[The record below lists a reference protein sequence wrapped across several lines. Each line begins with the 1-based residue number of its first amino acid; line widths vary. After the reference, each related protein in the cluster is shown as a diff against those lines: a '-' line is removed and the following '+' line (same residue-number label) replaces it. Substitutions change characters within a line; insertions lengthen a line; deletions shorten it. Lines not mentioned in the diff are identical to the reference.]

1 MQKFKIMAFRILY
14 IVGVILGVLAVLEI
28 LNQPISLFNRI
39 LIIAFVLIT
48 SWVGIAIYY
57 LVLRGNL
64 TRWFN

>member
-1 MQKFKIMAFRILY
+1 MAFRILY

-48 SWVGIAIYY
+48 SWVGIAVYY
-57 LVLRGNL
+57 LLLRGNL

>member
-1 MQKFKIMAFRILY
+1 MAFRILY